1 MGTITLDRRTDA
13 TNATRDRNE
22 RRRTRTL
29 LWVNAL
35 GGTAV
40 LASYAWGMLA
50 RPEAMGALW
59 GGVPEALRPVYTI
72 NMLLAA
78 AGYFLFA
85 PYIAFRLPPGSTRIG
100 GRFGYGLFTLAFAL
114 VLVPSALWLP
124 LTARLVDAPDVLL
137 WWAIRLD
144 LALVGVGA
152 LGLLAA
158 LVSLGPDA
166 PRGRRLAI
174 LGLIPFC
181 LQTVVLDGLVWPAY
195 FPAP

>member
-1 MGTITLDRRTDA
+1 MTMAGTTTMTDA
-13 TNATRDRNE
+13 TTGSEQLDG
-22 RRRTRTL
+22 RRQVRRL
-29 LWVNAL
+29 VWLNAL

-40 LASYAWGMLA
+40 LGSYAWGMLA

-59 GGVPEALRPVYTI
+59 GGVPETLRPVYTV

-85 PYIAFRLPPGSTRIG
+85 PYIAFRLQPDSTRIA
-100 GRFGYGLFTLAFAL
+100 GRFGYGFFTACFAL

-124 LTARLVDAPDVLL
+124 LTARLIEAPSVWL
-137 WWAIRLD
+137 WWVIRLD
-144 LALVGVGA
+144 LALVGLGA

-158 LVSLGPDA
+158 LVGLGPEA
-166 PRGRRLAI
+166 PRGRRLAV
-174 LGLIPFC
+174 LGLVPFC
-181 LQTVVLDGLVWPAY
+181 LQTAVLDGLVWPAY